1 MDISKGSPKLKI
13 KNELLH
19 QNLRL
24 NWCERHLIETCFP
37 DLFFSDESTFYLDNP
52 VGARWVKDK
61 ENYIHAKNKGRK
73 VGAWAAISSR
83 GKTSLY
89 LYEHNMNT
97 QNYLKVLEEA
107 IEEMKEL
114 RDISRDVLFL
124 QIDNARYHW
133 SIEALEFY
141 YENNIKIIDWPPYST
156 DLNPIENIWAIMKR
170 KIAGKTFTTINSL
183 KNELYTIWREL
194 DDEMIMKTWM
204 SIYNRMNDWIEGKG
218 CLTNY

>member
-1 MDISKGSPKLKI
+1 MEFNIDVGRTRIVEILNSNGYKYRLQKLKI

-24 NWCERHLIETCFP
+24 NWCERHIIETCFP
-37 DLFFSDESTFYLDNP
+37 DLFFSYESTFYLDNP
-52 VGARWVKDK
+52 IGARWIKSKITIYMQNLK
-61 ENYIHAKNKGRK
+61 EEN
-73 VGAWAAISSR
+73 GAWTAISSR

-89 LYEHNMNT
+89 LYEQNMNT

-141 YENNIKIIDWPPYST
+141 YEINKKNYWLATVFSRLKSNRKYLGYYEEKDCWKNFYNNK
-156 DLNPIENIWAIMKR
+156 
-170 KIAGKTFTTINSL
+170 
-183 KNELYTIWREL
+183 
-194 DDEMIMKTWM
+194 
-204 SIYNRMNDWIEGKG
+204 
-218 CLTNY
+218 